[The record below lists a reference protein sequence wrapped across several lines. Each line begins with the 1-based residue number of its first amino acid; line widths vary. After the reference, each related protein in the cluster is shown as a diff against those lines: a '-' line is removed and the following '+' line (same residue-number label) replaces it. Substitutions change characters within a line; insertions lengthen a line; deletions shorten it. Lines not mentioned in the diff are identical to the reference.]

1 MKIKRHQLRKIL
13 HEVLNTD
20 LRDEIALSA
29 SLGAEGA
36 EQNDLLNEMSLLRLL
51 EVDIDGSGDLSP
63 DELRDLADDL
73 EGEPLTG
80 QELRDALIS
89 NISDMHKDIY
99 RKHQRLTR
107 TGGMRSA
114 TEKIKICGLQ
124 MKMQRSRHLWI
135 PKKARMSLSR

>member
-99 RKHQRLTR
+99 RKRPDAHDLRQLP
-107 TGGMRSA
+107 
-114 TEKIKICGLQ
+114 TEELEQEHHKTSEAHKGLVV
-124 MKMQRSRHLWI
+124 
-135 PKKARMSLSR
+135 